1 MLTCRVLV
9 SLAVSSSVTSSPGV
23 SVFFFGLIGAPSRS
37 LVAKTGSG
45 SFLRKLKI
53 LLSNEHLFIFYF
65 CGLANIWPFT
75 VISKLNVSHFGFK
88 SCGGCKMNGCSDS
101 LNFFAILLGLVHT
114 DL

>member
-1 MLTCRVLV
+1 MSPPLEMQGVVLTCRVLV

-53 LLSNEHLFIFYF
+53 LLSNEHFYLFFIFV
-65 CGLANIWPFT
+65 GWP
-75 VISKLNVSHFGFK
+75 IYGH
-88 SCGGCKMNGCSDS
+88 S
-101 LNFFAILLGLVHT
+101 L
-114 DL
+114 